1 MTTLDSMALQKNHNN
16 CRGIMRPEDSNDGEA
31 VIDASDKEC
40 EDIDAGEDS
49 EGDNCDESGDN
60 AAAMRTM
67 TS

>member
-1 MTTLDSMALQKNHNN
+1 
-16 CRGIMRPEDSNDGEA
+16 MRPEDCNDGEA

-49 EGDNCDESGDN
+49 EGDNSDQGGDN
-60 AAAMRTM
+60 AAMRTTM

>member
-1 MTTLDSMALQKNHNN
+1 
-16 CRGIMRPEDSNDGEA
+16 MRPEDSNDREA

-49 EGDNCDESGDN
+49 EGDNSDEGGDN
-60 AAAMRTM
+60 AGMRTTM

>member
-1 MTTLDSMALQKNHNN
+1 MALQKNHNN
-16 CRGIMRPEDSNDGEA
+16 CRGIMRPEDCNDGEA

-49 EGDNCDESGDN
+49 EGDNSDQGGDN
-60 AAAMRTM
+60 AAMRTTM

>member
-1 MTTLDSMALQKNHNN
+1 
-16 CRGIMRPEDSNDGEA
+16 MRPEDSNDREA

-49 EGDNCDESGDN
+49 EGDNSDEGGDN
-60 AAAMRTM
+60 AAAMRTTM